1 MGSRFD
7 SHIFAVVI
15 SVVEDYPIVC
25 CPFFIN
31 VNQDSAAN
39 ILTAVFGQPIDFEL
53 VISTKFCEESV
64 YIWCEPRLSD
74 ADYL

>member
-7 SHIFAVVI
+7 SHLFAVVI
-15 SVVEDYPIVC
+15 SVVEDNLIVC

-31 VNQDSAAN
+31 INQDSAAN
-39 ILTAVFGQPIDFEL
+39 IVTSVFGQPIVSEL
-53 VISTKFCEESV
+53 VVSTKFYAGSV
-64 YIWCEPRLSD
+64 YIWCEPRLRD